1 VILEDLLVFNLGD
14 FFWRG
19 NGGDEY
25 NEQLAMNNKDG
36 NSAGPMERPMTRSES
51 RWVRLPASLRSQ
63 ISDCKGD
70 FEDEPYVI
78 ARTKDEAISPHRWLG
93 I

>member
-1 VILEDLLVFNLGD
+1 MILEDLLVFNLGD

-36 NSAGPMERPMTRSES
+36 NSAGPMERPRTRS
-51 RWVRLPASLRSQ
+51 
-63 ISDCKGD
+63 
-70 FEDEPYVI
+70 
-78 ARTKDEAISPHRWLG
+78 
-93 I
+93 